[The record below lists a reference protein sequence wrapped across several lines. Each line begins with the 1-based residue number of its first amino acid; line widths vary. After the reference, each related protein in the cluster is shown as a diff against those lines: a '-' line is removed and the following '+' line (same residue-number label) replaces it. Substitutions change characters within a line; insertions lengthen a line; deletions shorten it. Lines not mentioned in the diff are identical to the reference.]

1 MPGGR
6 KMCNARKRDEVSDS
20 RKDGNFGA
28 VTQLGEYL
36 FCKQK
41 VVGSNPASSTEHIFA
56 STQKASIENLSLRST
71 TPERDVYSC

>member
-6 KMCNARKRDEVSDS
+6 KMCNARKHDEVSDS
-20 RKDGNFGA
+20 RKDGNLGA

-41 VVGSNPASSTEHIFA
+41 VVGSNLTSST
-56 STQKASIENLSLRST
+56 KDMR
-71 TPERDVYSC
+71 